1 MVRAALINMGSVL
14 IAKSTV
20 EIDPARTAMLAMPMT
35 LRSRRLDSRRV
46 SYPSCRNVSWV
57 DSRTRL
63 PVDCEPVSRVR
74 KVCSL
79 WKGGWM
85 SEPQRVRRVV
95 STVLPTAHG
104 TFKLHGYDVI
114 PGREHLALVLGDLD
128 GNGRNGHVPLVRVHS
143 ECLTGDAL
151 GSWRCDC
158 GEQLDAAMQEIAR
171 EGLGVV
177 IYLRGHEGRGIGLH
191 AKLHAYALQDAG
203 LDTVDANLRLGL
215 PVDARDY
222 DVAAAIL
229 RDLGVQRIRLLSA
242 NPEKSARLN
251 DLGIE
256 VTARLPLLVP
266 EHAENAFYLATKR
279 NRMGHDNTRDLPDV
293 WTELLRGRVPNHAAA
308 GRESELLDRY
318 GSLVAAGPVIAIAQ
332 LAQSVDGFIA
342 SRTGDANYVSGEEDR
357 EHLHRLRALVD
368 AVIVGAQTV
377 AADNPQ
383 LTTRAVPGPSP
394 VRVIIDPA
402 GRIPRQA
409 RVLTDG
415 SAKTLWCV
423 AFGSAS
429 PADLA
434 PHVEVVSLAADDG
447 RFEPQAVLDMLRD
460 RGLGRVLVE
469 GGGRTVSDFLAASVL
484 DRLYLTTAPILVG
497 DGVPGVRFAGAD
509 LIGDAL
515 TASVRRFS
523 LGRDLCTVFD
533 FAALRHARERQD
545 VTVAKLNAHDPDS
558 ELGSA

>member
-1 MVRAALINMGSVL
+1 MS
-14 IAKSTV
+14 
-20 EIDPARTAMLAMPMT
+20 
-35 LRSRRLDSRRV
+35 
-46 SYPSCRNVSWV
+46 
-57 DSRTRL
+57 
-63 PVDCEPVSRVR
+63 EPHRVR
-74 KVCSL
+74 K
-79 WKGGWM
+79 
-85 SEPQRVRRVV
+85 VV

-104 TFKLHGYDVI
+104 TFQLHGYAVE
-114 PGREHLALVLGDLD
+114 PGREHVALVLGDLD
-128 GNGRNGHVPLVRVHS
+128 GDGRNGHVPLVRVHS

-151 GSWRCDC
+151 GSRRCDC

-171 EGLGVV
+171 EGLGVI

-203 LDTVDANLRLGL
+203 LDTIDANLRLGL
-215 PVDARDY
+215 PVDARNY

-229 RDLGVQRIRLLSA
+229 HDLGVQRIRLLSA

-279 NRMGHDNTRDLPDV
+279 NRMGHDNMRDLPDV
-293 WTELLRGRVPNHAAA
+293 WSELLHGRVPHRAAA
-308 GRESELLDRY
+308 GPESELLDRY
-318 GSLVAAGPVIAIAQ
+318 GSLVAAGPLITIAQ
-332 LAQSVDGFIA
+332 LAQSIDGFIA

-368 AVIVGAQTV
+368 AVVVGAQTV
-377 AADNPQ
+377 TADNPQ

-394 VRVIIDPA
+394 VRVVIDPA

-409 RVLTDG
+409 RLLTDG

-423 AFGSAS
+423 AAGFDP
-429 PADLA
+429 PAGLA
-434 PHVEVVSLAADDG
+434 PHVQVISLPVEEG
-447 RFEPQAVLDMLRD
+447 WFQPQAVLDMLRE

-469 GGGRTVSDFLAASVL
+469 GGGRTVSDFLAAGVL

-509 LIGDAL
+509 LIEDAL

-523 LGRDLCTVFD
+523 LGPDSCTVFD
-533 FAALRHARERQD
+533 FAAARPGLRSARQRQD
-545 VTVAKLNAHDPDS
+545 VAVPEFDPQDS
-558 ELGSA
+558 ESELDAS

>member
-1 MVRAALINMGSVL
+1 MS
-14 IAKSTV
+14 
-20 EIDPARTAMLAMPMT
+20 
-35 LRSRRLDSRRV
+35 
-46 SYPSCRNVSWV
+46 
-57 DSRTRL
+57 
-63 PVDCEPVSRVR
+63 EPERVR
-74 KVCSL
+74 K
-79 WKGGWM
+79 
-85 SEPQRVRRVV
+85 VV
-95 STVLPTAHG
+95 STVLPTTHG
-104 TFKLHGYDVI
+104 TFQLHGYTVES
-114 PGREHLALVLGDLD
+114 GREHVALVLGDLGGA
-128 GNGRNGHVPLVRVHS
+128 GNNGHVPLVRVHS

-158 GEQLDAAMQEIAR
+158 GDQLDAAMEEISR

-229 RDLGVQRIRLLSA
+229 HDLGLRRIRLLSA

-266 EHAENAFYLATKR
+266 EHAENALYLATKR
-279 NRMGHDNTRDLPDV
+279 KKMGHDNTSDLPDV
-293 WTELLRGRVPNHAAA
+293 WSELLQDRVPDRVAA
-308 GRESELLDRY
+308 GAESELLDRY
-318 GSLVAAGPVIAIAQ
+318 GSLVAAGPLVTIGQ

-368 AVIVGAQTV
+368 TVVVGAQTV

-394 VRVIIDPA
+394 VRVIIDPRA
-402 GRIPRQA
+402 RIPSQTH
-409 RVLTDG
+409 VLTD
-415 SAKTLWCV
+415 SRAKTLWCV
-423 AFGSAS
+423 ADGSV
-429 PADLA
+429 PATDLA
-434 PHVEVVSLAADDG
+434 PHVEIVALPASDG
-447 RFEPQAVLDMLRD
+447 RFAPQALLDMLRQ
-460 RGLGRVLVE
+460 RRLGRVLIE
-469 GGGRTVSDFLAASVL
+469 GGGRTVSDFLAAGVL

-497 DGVPGVRFAGAD
+497 DGVPGVRFTGAD

-523 LGRDLCTVFD
+523 LGRDICTVFD
-533 FAALRHARERQD
+533 FSAAAS
-545 VTVAKLNAHDPDS
+545 N
-558 ELGSA
+558 

>member
-1 MVRAALINMGSVL
+1 MS
-14 IAKSTV
+14 
-20 EIDPARTAMLAMPMT
+20 
-35 LRSRRLDSRRV
+35 
-46 SYPSCRNVSWV
+46 
-57 DSRTRL
+57 
-63 PVDCEPVSRVR
+63 EPERVR
-74 KVCSL
+74 K
-79 WKGGWM
+79 
-85 SEPQRVRRVV
+85 VV

-104 TFKLHGYDVI
+104 TFQLHGYAVE
-114 PGREHLALVLGDLD
+114 PGREHVALVLGDLD
-128 GNGRNGHVPLVRVHS
+128 GDGRNGHVPLVRVHS

-171 EGLGVV
+171 EGLGVI

-215 PVDARDY
+215 PVDARKY

-229 RDLGVQRIRLLSA
+229 RDLGVRRIRLLSA
-242 NPEKSARLN
+242 NPEKSARLK

-256 VTARLPLLVP
+256 VTARLPVLVT

-279 NRMGHDNTRDLPDV
+279 NRMGHDNTRELPDV
-293 WTELLRGRVPNHAAA
+293 WSELLHGRVPHRAAA

-318 GSLVAAGPVIAIAQ
+318 GSLVAAGPLITIAQ

-368 AVIVGAQTV
+368 AVIVGAKTV
-377 AADNPQ
+377 TADNPQ

-402 GRIPRQA
+402 ARIPRDA

-423 AFGSAS
+423 AATFDSQAG
-429 PADLA
+429 LA
-434 PHVEVVSLAADDG
+434 PHVEVVSLAAANG
-447 RFEPQAVLDMLRD
+447 WFEPQAVLDMLRE

-469 GGGRTVSDFLAASVL
+469 GGGRTVSDFLAAGVL

-497 DGVPGVRFAGAD
+497 DGIPGVRFAGAD

-523 LGRDLCTVFD
+523 LGPDICTVFD
-533 FAALRHARERQD
+533 FAAARTGLRPARQGQNVPARQGENVPARQGQN
-545 VTVAKLNAHDPDS
+545 VTVPQIDPQDSTS
-558 ELGSA
+558 ELGTT

>member
-1 MVRAALINMGSVL
+1 ME
-14 IAKSTV
+14 
-20 EIDPARTAMLAMPMT
+20 EI
-35 LRSRRLDSRRV
+35 S
-46 SYPSCRNVSWV
+46 
-57 DSRTRL
+57 
-63 PVDCEPVSRVR
+63 
-74 KVCSL
+74 
-79 WKGGWM
+79 
-85 SEPQRVRRVV
+85 
-95 STVLPTAHG
+95 
-104 TFKLHGYDVI
+104 
-114 PGREHLALVLGDLD
+114 
-128 GNGRNGHVPLVRVHS
+128 
-143 ECLTGDAL
+143 
-151 GSWRCDC
+151 
-158 GEQLDAAMQEIAR
+158 R

-229 RDLGVQRIRLLSA
+229 HDLGLRRIRLLSA

-256 VTARLPLLVP
+256 VTTRLPLLVP

-279 NRMGHDNTRDLPDV
+279 KKMGHDNTSDLPDV
-293 WTELLRGRVPNHAAA
+293 WSELLQGRIPDRVAA
-308 GRESELLDRY
+308 GAESELLDRY
-318 GSLVAAGPVIAIAQ
+318 GSLVAAGPLITIGQ

-368 AVIVGAQTV
+368 AVVVGAQTV

-394 VRVIIDPA
+394 VRVIIDPRA
-402 GRIPRQA
+402 RIPSQTQ
-409 RVLTDG
+409 VLTDG

-423 AFGSAS
+423 ADGSV
-429 PADLA
+429 PATDLA
-434 PHVEVVSLAADDG
+434 PHVEIVPLPASDG
-447 RFEPQAVLDMLRD
+447 RFAPQALLHMLRK
-460 RGLGRVLVE
+460 RRLGRVLVE
-469 GGGRTVSDFLAASVL
+469 GGGRTVSDFLAAGVL

-523 LGRDLCTVFD
+523 LGRDICTVFD
-533 FAALRHARERQD
+533 FTAA
-545 VTVAKLNAHDPDS
+545 
-558 ELGSA
+558 GSN

>member
-1 MVRAALINMGSVL
+1 MSFGLCVRLG
-14 IAKSTV
+14 
-20 EIDPARTAMLAMPMT
+20 
-35 LRSRRLDSRRV
+35 
-46 SYPSCRNVSWV
+46 
-57 DSRTRL
+57 
-63 PVDCEPVSRVR
+63 
-74 KVCSL
+74 KVI
-79 WKGGWM
+79 
-85 SEPQRVRRVV
+85 EPQRVRRVV

-104 TFKLHGYDVI
+104 TFQVHGYAVES
-114 PGREHLALVLGDLD
+114 GREHLALVLGDLE
-128 GNGRNGHVPLVRVHS
+128 GAGSNGHVPLVRVHS
-143 ECLTGDAL
+143 ECLTGDAF
-151 GSWRCDC
+151 GSRRCDC
-158 GEQLDAAMQEIAR
+158 GQQLDAAMREIGR
-171 EGLGVV
+171 EGLGAV

-191 AKLHAYALQDAG
+191 AKLHAYALQDTG

-242 NPEKSARLN
+242 NPHKSARLS

-256 VTARLPLLVP
+256 VTVRLPLVVT

-279 NRMGHDNTRDLPDV
+279 NRMGHDNARNLPDV
-293 WTELLRGRVPNHAAA
+293 WSELLQGRVPDSAAA
-308 GRESELLDRY
+308 GPDGVLLDRY
-318 GSLVAAGPVIAIAQ
+318 GPLVAAGPTITIAQ

-342 SRTGDANYVSGEEDR
+342 SRTGDANYVSGEADR

-368 AVIVGAQTV
+368 AVLVGAQTV

-402 GRIPRQA
+402 ARIPRDS

-415 SAKTLWCV
+415 SARTLWCV
-423 AFGSAS
+423 AAWHGM
-429 PADLA
+429 PTGLA
-434 PHVEVVSLAADDG
+434 PHVDLVSVPAVRG
-447 RFEPQAVLDMLRD
+447 RFQPQALLDMLRE

-469 GGGRTVSDFLAASVL
+469 GGGRTVSEFLAAGVL

-509 LIGDAL
+509 LIADAL
-515 TASVRRFS
+515 TASVQRYS

-533 FAALRHARERQD
+533 FATTRPGLQPVRQGQD
-545 VTVAKLNAHDPDS
+545 VEMAKIDTQDPIT
-558 ELGSA
+558 ELGAP

>member
-1 MVRAALINMGSVL
+1 LSIGLCVRLG
-14 IAKSTV
+14 
-20 EIDPARTAMLAMPMT
+20 
-35 LRSRRLDSRRV
+35 
-46 SYPSCRNVSWV
+46 
-57 DSRTRL
+57 
-63 PVDCEPVSRVR
+63 
-74 KVCSL
+74 KVT
-79 WKGGWM
+79 
-85 SEPQRVRRVV
+85 EPQRINRVV

-104 TFKLHGYDVI
+104 TFQLHAYALDPSRLHV
-114 PGREHLALVLGDLD
+114 ALVLGDLD
-128 GNGRNGHVPLVRVHS
+128 GAGSNGHVPLVRVHS

-151 GSWRCDC
+151 GSRRCDC
-158 GEQLDAAMQEIAR
+158 GQQLDAAMREISR

-177 IYLRGHEGRGIGLH
+177 IYLRGQEGRGIGLH
-191 AKLHAYALQDAG
+191 AKLHAYALQDTG

-229 RDLGVQRIRLLSA
+229 RDLGVRRIRLLSA
-242 NPEKSARLN
+242 NPHKSARLS

-256 VTARLPLLVP
+256 VTARLPLAVT

-279 NRMGHDNTRDLPDV
+279 NRMGHDNAGNLPDV
-293 WTELLRGRVPNHAAA
+293 WSELLRGKVPDRAAA
-308 GRESELLDRY
+308 GPDGVLLERY
-318 GSLVAAGPVIAIAQ
+318 GPLVAAGPTITIAQ

-342 SRTGDANYVSGEEDR
+342 SRTGDANYVSGAEDR

-368 AVIVGAQTV
+368 AVLVGAQTV

-402 GRIPRQA
+402 ARIPGDS

-415 SAKTLWCV
+415 SARTLWCV
-423 AFGSAS
+423 AAGHDK
-429 PADLA
+429 PTGLA
-434 PHVEVVSLAADDG
+434 PHVDLVSLPAEKG
-447 RFEPQAVLDMLRD
+447 RFQPKALLDMLRG

-469 GGGRTVSDFLAASVL
+469 GGGRTVSDFLAAGVL

-497 DGVPGVRFAGAD
+497 DGVPSVRFAGAD
-509 LIGDAL
+509 LIADAL
-515 TASVRRFS
+515 TASSVQRYN

-533 FAALRHARERQD
+533 LATTRPDLQPLRKSEDVEMTKIDTQD
-545 VTVAKLNAHDPDS
+545 PIS
-558 ELGSA
+558 ELGAP